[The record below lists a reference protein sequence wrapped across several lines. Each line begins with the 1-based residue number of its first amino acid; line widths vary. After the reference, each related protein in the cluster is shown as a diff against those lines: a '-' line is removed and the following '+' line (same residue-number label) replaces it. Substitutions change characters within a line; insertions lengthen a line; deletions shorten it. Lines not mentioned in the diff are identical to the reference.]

1 MMFATR
7 RIISQP
13 FIRVAARQL
22 QATSRRHASTGPPN
36 MAEMM
41 YRDPKLRDTFEK
53 LARHPGAILAM
64 QNISQIIQNKGFQP
78 GKMPSKMDMLKLMMD
93 KEFREAAQKL
103 TEEMQNAGVEINP
116 DVFMKMMEA
125 DKSK

>member
-1 MMFATR
+1 
-7 RIISQP
+7 
-13 FIRVAARQL
+13 
-22 QATSRRHASTGPPN
+22 

-78 GKMPSKMDMLKLMMD
+78 GNMPSKMDMLKLMMD
-93 KEFREAAQKL
+93 KEFRRQHKSVLMSNVTQL